1 MIAVDKYVQ
10 FCKNF
15 HKFKMPK
22 LKFKV
27 LDKRYQDLY
36 RKLYDID
43 YNDVNKA
50 SCLVFIS
57 SFFFSLIFSLIFTTI
72 NLLLVLLYSTIL
84 SLIISYKFNLILYN
98 DILKKSNLTN
108 SILYLIKIDFSLI
121 QKTLNENSDKCL
133 SFIELI
139 KEYRIPISGHFKK
152 IFTRIHEG
160 MTPEQELNQ
169 TITPSDDFDHY
180 MKNLSINKFNSDS
193 LGDLDE
199 NTLETQFK
207 IYLKQVQSKIS
218 ILFFLGLFFPI
229 GLCFLILFNQ
239 LDLIFLIFLIP
250 LFLISLNLIFR
261 KFIRNQGYLIGLIK
275 NFSKLERK
283 RFLEFILFL
292 RSFAYNLKNNI
303 SPEKA
308 LITAYKQNK
317 NLIVLLEKLLKKQI
331 SYLLNLSYSL
341 SDVLNNLKIELK
353 SLQYAIILEA
363 IKKFIN
369 KNSHFTSTKILKI
382 IKVAIKH
389 QKLQRKLEIILKG
402 EKFKTYFFIT
412 LLPIITGAISGI
424 FPLFTLIFENLDLTG
439 YDILFFLINPINLS
453 SIVIIILVLL
463 SSISIASFYFLK
475 VLSINRKFL
484 IISGSNIIFIIVF
497 LLSFISISTLV

>member
-1 MIAVDKYVQ
+1 MTSTDKYIQ
-10 FCKNF
+10 FCKHF
-15 HKFKMPK
+15 HKFKIPK
-22 LKFKV
+22 LKLKI

-36 RKLYDID
+36 RKLYDVD
-43 YNDVNKA
+43 HNDVNKA
-50 SCLVFIS
+50 SFLVFTS
-57 SFFFSLIFSLIFTTI
+57 SFFFSLTFSLIFTSI
-72 NLLLVLLYSTIL
+72 NLFLVLLYSTIL

-98 DILKKSNLTN
+98 DILKKENLTN
-108 SILYLIKIDFSLI
+108 SMLYLIKIDFSLI

-139 KEYRIPISGHFKK
+139 KEYRIPISGHFKT
-152 IFTRIHEG
+152 IFNRIHEG

-169 TITPSDDFDHY
+169 IVTHSDDFDNY
-180 MKNLSINKFNSDS
+180 IKNLSINKFNSDS

-199 NTLETQFK
+199 NTLEKQFK

-239 LDLIFLIFLIP
+239 IDLVFLIFLIP
-250 LFLISLNLIFR
+250 IFLISLNLIFR
-261 KFIRNQGYLIGLIK
+261 KFIRNQGYLIGLVK

-283 RFLEFILFL
+283 KFLEFILFL
-292 RSFAYNLKNNI
+292 RSFAYNLNNNI

-308 LITAYKQNK
+308 LITSYNQNK

-341 SDVLNNLKIELK
+341 SDVLNNLKRELK

-363 IKKFIN
+363 IKKFIS

-382 IKVAIKH
+382 IKVAYKH

-402 EKFKTYFFIT
+402 EKFKIYFFIT
-412 LLPIITGAISGI
+412 LLPIITGVISGI
-424 FPLFTLIFENLDLTG
+424 FPIFTLIIENLDLTG
-439 YDILFFLINPINLS
+439 YDFFFLIINPINLS
-453 SIVIIILVLL
+453 SSVIIILVLL
-463 SSISIASFYFLK
+463 SSISIASYYFLK

-484 IISGSNIIFIIVF
+484 IISGSIIIFLLTF
-497 LLSFISISTLV
+497 LLSFINISTLV

>member
-1 MIAVDKYVQ
+1 
-10 FCKNF
+10 
-15 HKFKMPK
+15 
-22 LKFKV
+22 
-27 LDKRYQDLY
+27 
-36 RKLYDID
+36 
-43 YNDVNKA
+43 
-50 SCLVFIS
+50 
-57 SFFFSLIFSLIFTTI
+57 
-72 NLLLVLLYSTIL
+72 
-84 SLIISYKFNLILYN
+84 
-98 DILKKSNLTN
+98 
-108 SILYLIKIDFSLI
+108 
-121 QKTLNENSDKCL
+121 
-133 SFIELI
+133 
-139 KEYRIPISGHFKK
+139 
-152 IFTRIHEG
+152 
-160 MTPEQELNQ
+160 
-169 TITPSDDFDHY
+169 
-180 MKNLSINKFNSDS
+180 
-193 LGDLDE
+193 
-199 NTLETQFK
+199 
-207 IYLKQVQSKIS
+207 
-218 ILFFLGLFFPI
+218 
-229 GLCFLILFNQ
+229 
-239 LDLIFLIFLIP
+239 LIFLIFLIS

-353 SLQYAIILEA
+353 SLQYVIILEA

-439 YDILFFLINPINLS
+439 YEILFFLINPINIS

-484 IISGSNIIFIIVF
+484 IISGSNIIFLMVF
-497 LLSFISISTLV
+497 LLSFINISTLV